1 MLSSTKAPGMGGS
14 SGVGDAITAL
24 RLCVS
29 LGLSS
34 RSRSDES
41 LSVVIAA
48 APRDYDYLAEYA
60 A

>member
-48 APRDYDYLAEYA
+48 APRDYD
-60 A
+60 